1 MNGSFCCEDL
11 KSSHPKEGQSVGQ
24 DTTGSEGQ
32 EGNLENLASVKDQ
45 DGYFPSITGQEGYL
59 LAKGSLTF
67 VAADAEM
74 AIASTAA
81 KENVFFI
88 MNLN

>member
-1 MNGSFCCEDL
+1 M
-11 KSSHPKEGQSVGQ
+11 GQ

-32 EGNLENLASVKDQ
+32 EGNLGNLASAGNFGNLASVKGQ

-67 VAADAEM
+67 VAAEAEI
-74 AIASTAA
+74 AIARAA
-81 KENVFFI
+81 KVKIFFI
-88 MNLN
+88 TP

>member
-1 MNGSFCCEDL
+1 MG
-11 KSSHPKEGQSVGQ
+11 H

-32 EGNLENLASVKDQ
+32 ERNLGNLASAGNFGNLASVKGQ
-45 DGYFPSITGQEGYL
+45 DGYFPPITGQEGYL

-81 KENVFFI
+81 KEIVFFI

>member
-1 MNGSFCCEDL
+1 MG
-11 KSSHPKEGQSVGQ
+11 H

-32 EGNLENLASVKDQ
+32 EGNLGNLASAGNFGNLASAKGQ
-45 DGYFPSITGQEGYL
+45 DGYFSPITGQEGYL

-81 KENVFFI
+81 KEIVFFI

>member
-1 MNGSFCCEDL
+1 M
-11 KSSHPKEGQSVGQ
+11 GQ
-24 DTTGSEGQ
+24 DSTGSEGQ
-32 EGNLENLASVKDQ
+32 EGNLRRLASAGNFGNLASAKGQ
-45 DGYFPSITGQEGYL
+45 DGYFPSIMGQEGYL
-59 LAKGSLTF
+59 LAKGSPTF

-81 KENVFFI
+81 KEIVFFI